1 MSKKYNKMKKIVQLT
16 DLHVP
21 YHDEKSLAGVYDLLD
36 NIRPHQIV
44 ITGDMYDF
52 YKLSKFSKDPLNDN
66 SLKYELDE
74 GYKILKILKSLCD
87 DIHFIEGNHE
97 IRLKKYIWEEAPAL
111 AGLDCLNFA
120 ELTGLNKLD
129 IKHHEEKYIY
139 KSMRFHHGKYA
150 SGNSAK
156 KELDNYGL
164 STTQGHTH
172 RIEMAMK
179 TDGRG
184 MIGSW
189 NMGCLCKCE
198 DVEYIKGIADWQQG
212 FGMFYFDD
220 DRFYC
225 QQIPIIK
232 HKFIFGNKL
241 YGGE

>member
-21 YHDEKSLAGVYDLLD
+21 YHDEKSLVGVYDLLD

-44 ITGDMYDF
+44 ITGDFYDF
-52 YKLSKFSKDPLNDN
+52 YKISKFNKDPLNDKT
-66 SLKYELDE
+66 LQYELDE
-74 GYKILKILKSLCD
+74 GRKILKILKELCSE
-87 DIHFIEGNHE
+87 IHFIEGNHE
-97 IRLKKYIWEEAPAL
+97 KRLKKYIWAEAPAL
-111 AGLDCLNFA
+111 AGLECLDFP
-120 ELTGLNKLD
+120 ELTGMNEMGISHYED
-129 IKHHEEKYIY
+129 KYIY
-139 KSMRFHHGKYA
+139 KTMRFHHGDFA
-150 SGNSAK
+150 SGHAAK
-156 KELDNYGL
+156 KELDKYGL

-172 RIEMAMK
+172 SLEMAMK

-189 NMGCLCKCE
+189 NMGCLCLC
-198 DVEYIKGIADWQQG
+198 DNVEYINGIPNWQQG